1 MVTGIRLKA
10 QQIAQDALNQ
20 YGDKIEVVFCNNDA
34 MALGASTGNR
44 GSRTVTV
51 NEDIYLSRR

>member
-1 MVTGIRLKA
+1 MGSRQRA

-34 MALGASTGNR
+34 MALGALQAIEAAGTKSK
-44 GSRTVTV
+44 
-51 NEDIYLSRR
+51 